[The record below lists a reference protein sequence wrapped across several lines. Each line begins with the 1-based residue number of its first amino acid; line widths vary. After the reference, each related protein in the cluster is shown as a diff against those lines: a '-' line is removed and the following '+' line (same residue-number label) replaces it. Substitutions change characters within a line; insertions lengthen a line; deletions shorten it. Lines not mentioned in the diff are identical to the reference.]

1 MKNLLLNC
9 RELVT
14 DDVISRM
21 LTPLACGV
29 TLLTKSVP
37 DLLHR
42 DFYVV
47 NKLFIYVL
55 SFELKQ
61 QITFFDELLT
71 SRMIKQDYYVQ
82 KMEIKMK
89 KENTIIFRL
98 LDNTTTF

>member
-1 MKNLLLNC
+1 MKNLLLHC

-14 DDVISRM
+14 DDVISRV

-37 DLLHR
+37 DLLLS

-47 NKLFIYVL
+47 NKLFFPNTYIL

-61 QITFFDELLT
+61 QITFLFDELLT
-71 SRMIKQDYYVQ
+71 SRMLQQDYYIQ
-82 KMEIKMK
+82 KMKIKIKMK
-89 KENTIIFRL
+89 IQSYSIN
-98 LDNTTTF
+98 D

>member
-1 MKNLLLNC
+1 MRKKTYSYVLTAMKNLLLHC

-37 DLLHR
+37 DLLPS

-47 NKLFIYVL
+47 NKLFFFSNIYIL

-61 QITFFDELLT
+61 QITF
-71 SRMIKQDYYVQ
+71 
-82 KMEIKMK
+82 
-89 KENTIIFRL
+89 II
-98 LDNTTTF
+98 